1 MGEKYAPL
9 NVDCINPFLTAAVNV
24 FQTMLSCELRRGK
37 PYLHDGV
44 QPAHEVS
51 GIIGLSGKAV
61 GTVVMS
67 VDRDVALKATEAML
81 GEPAYEM
88 NGDVADTVGEL
99 TNMIAGSAKAKLDQ
113 FEMTISL
120 PSVIM
125 GRHHSVFF
133 PTEAQPINIPFE
145 SEWGSVC
152 VQVGLCM
159 KSLA

>member
-1 MGEKYAPL
+1 MGDKYAPI
-9 NVDCINPFLTAAVNV
+9 NVDCINPFLTAAVTV
-24 FQTMLSCELRRGK
+24 FRTMLSCELQRGT
-37 PYLHDGV
+37 PYLGENV
-44 QPAHEVS
+44 QPAHEIS

-67 VDRDVALKATEAML
+67 LDRDVALKAAETML
-81 GEPAYEM
+81 GEPQSEM

-99 TNMIAGSAKAKLDQ
+99 TNMIAGNAKAKLEQ

-133 PTEAQPINIPFE
+133 PTNAQPINIPFE
-145 SEWGSVC
+145 SEWGNVC
-152 VQVGLCM
+152 VQVGLCQKM
-159 KSLA
+159 L